1 MLRFL
6 IDESSGKKLAGF
18 LKEKGFDAV
27 YVGDWLK
34 GADDEAILQ
43 KSNQE
48 DRILITNDSDFGEL
62 IFRWKKPSSGIIFL
76 RLMTDNPSNRLKVA
90 LFLIQTLNKKLK
102 KRFIVASENKVR
114 IRDM

>member
-1 MLRFL
+1 MLKFL
-6 IDESSGKKLAGF
+6 IDESSGKRLADF
-18 LKEKGFDAV
+18 LKEKGFDTV
-27 YVGDWLK
+27 YVGDWLR
-34 GADDEAILQ
+34 GANDENILQ
-43 KSNQE
+43 KSSQE
-48 DRILITNDSDFGEL
+48 DRILVTNDSDFGEL